1 MFSIVNLHYNTD
13 SKSKELYTMNNSALY
28 AIMMSALTYLT
39 FLIQIKL
46 DDTADRIWMSSAAI
60 RFLLFNQLCSVI
72 FNYSVSK

>member
-46 DDTADRIWMSSAAI
+46 DDTADRI
-60 RFLLFNQLCSVI
+60 
-72 FNYSVSK
+72 